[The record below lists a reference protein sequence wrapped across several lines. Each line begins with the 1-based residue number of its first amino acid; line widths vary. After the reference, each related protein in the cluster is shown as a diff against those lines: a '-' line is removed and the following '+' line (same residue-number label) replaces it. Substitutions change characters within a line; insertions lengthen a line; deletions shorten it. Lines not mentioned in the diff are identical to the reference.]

1 MRDPQEFEPR
11 DFPFRASRRPV
22 IEARFLGRP
31 NRFKITAKIDGGSVE
46 AYLPN
51 PGRLWEL
58 LLPDAKLFLENSG
71 EVKDRKTDFTVIAVG
86 TPHGPVMLHTHRTN
100 DAAQWLL
107 ERGLVPGWEDAAII
121 RREVSFGGSRFDFLL
136 EGRDGRFPVEVKSC
150 TLFDGKMAMFPDTPS
165 ERATRH
171 IAHLAEIGRRGA
183 GAGLLVLVHSPRP
196 RYFLPNL
203 HTDLDFAKAF
213 LEARGVVDIKPLSVG
228 WKEDL
233 TLETDGSLLEIP
245 WPTLERNAVDKGGYI
260 LVLELGQ
267 DTRLPIGK
275 LGVIDLKAGFYCY
288 VGSAMKNLKARM
300 TRHRRERKKLH
311 WQVDHLRE
319 ASRFVAC
326 LPVRSAETVECDLA
340 RGLSRIADERI
351 PGFGCSDCS
360 CSTHLFRFE
369 TDPLK
374 NPSFAGWLTEFRL
387 DRLITGEGIP

>member
-1 MRDPQEFEPR
+1 MRPTQSGNLGDL
-11 DFPFRASRRPV
+11 PFKASWRPV

-31 NRFKITAKIDGGSVE
+31 NRFRVTALINGEAVG

-58 LLPDAKLFLENSG
+58 LLPGAKLFLENSG
-71 EVKDRKTDFTVIAVG
+71 ETEDRKTGFTVVAVS
-86 TPHGPVMLHTHRTN
+86 TTHGPIMLHTHRTN

-107 ERGLVPGWEDAAII
+107 ERGLVPGWEETAIV
-121 RREVSFGGSRFDFLL
+121 RREVAFGGSRFDFLL

-150 TLFDGKMAMFPDTPS
+150 TLFDEKMAMFPDTPS

-171 IAHLAEIGRRGA
+171 IAHLAEMGRGGA

-228 WKEDL
+228 WNEDL
-233 TLETDGSLLEIP
+233 TLEAGASLLEIP
-245 WPTLERNAVDKGGYI
+245 WDILERNAVDKGGYI
-260 LVLELGQ
+260 LVLELEQ
-267 DTRLPIGK
+267 DSRLPIGK
-275 LGVIDLKAGFYCY
+275 TGVIDLKAGFYCY

-300 TRHRRERKKLH
+300 SRHRRKRKKLH

-340 RGLSRIADERI
+340 RGLAGIADGRI

-360 CSTHLFRFE
+360 CPTHLFRFE
-369 TDPLK
+369 ADPMK
-374 NPSFAGWLTEFRL
+374 NPAFAGWLTEFRL
-387 DRLITGEGIP
+387 DRLVTGEGTP

>member
-1 MRDPQEFEPR
+1 MNRTKDHGPP
-11 DFPFRASRRPV
+11 DFPFRASRHPV
-22 IEARFLGRP
+22 TEAFFLDRP
-31 NRFKITAKIDGGSVE
+31 NRFRVTALVNGEAVG

-58 LLPDAKLFLENSG
+58 LLPGAKLFLENSG
-71 EVKDRKTDFTVIAVG
+71 ETEGRKTGFTVIAVG

-107 ERGLVPGWEDAAII
+107 ERGLVPGWEGTAIV

-136 EGRDGRFPVEVKSC
+136 EGREGRFPLEVKSC

-171 IAHLAEIGRRGA
+171 IAHLAEIGRRDA
-183 GAGLLVLVHSPRP
+183 GAGLLVLVHSTRP

-213 LEARGVVDIKPLSVG
+213 LEARSVVDIKPLSVG
-228 WKEDL
+228 WNEDL
-233 TLETDGSLLEIP
+233 TLDAEGSLLEIP

-260 LVLELGQ
+260 LVLELLR

-288 VGSAMKNLKARM
+288 VGSAMRSLKSRM
-300 TRHRRERKKLH
+300 ARHRREGKKLH
-311 WQVDHLRE
+311 WHVDHLRE

-340 RGLSRIADERI
+340 QGIAGIADERI

-360 CSTHLFRFE
+360 CTTHLFRFE
-369 TDPLK
+369 TDPMK
-374 NPSFAGWLTEFRL
+374 NPAFAGWLTEFRL
-387 DRLITGEGIP
+387 ELLVTGEGIP